1 MVLQLD
7 IRSESDF
14 TLADPDIWSTYP
26 FYYNGIL
33 LFFRSQ
39 PPQMVGIMM
48 PMPLM
53 NMMEPMTPMMD
64 DKFPSAAMMAMM
76 MASMDKK
83 PEMNEPVMEMKTP
96 ASMMS
101 MPDMMKMMKG
111 ADARPVNGQMMM
123 PSQLPSEPS
132 DQQVLAA
139 VHALEHRR
147 LRAIPRNI
155 HIH

>member
-1 MVLQLD
+1 
-7 IRSESDF
+7 
-14 TLADPDIWSTYP
+14 
-26 FYYNGIL
+26 
-33 LFFRSQ
+33 
-39 PPQMVGIMM
+39 MVGIMM

-132 DQQVLAA
+132 DEQVLAA